1 MYTSD
6 DYEKAKNEARKWD
19 DAFDRYSGNNP
30 KKYQSEIK
38 QARAKLRVIEQ
49 DLKSRGVIMMNDKEK
64 LEAELDKQ
72 FPEAKSKQIV
82 EYKGNRYQRQYFP
95 LEKSRSGKTVTE
107 WGKTWI
113 EIPEQESSV

>member
-1 MYTSD
+1 MYTLD
-6 DYEKAKNEARKWD
+6 DYEKAKAEARKWT

-30 KKYQSEIK
+30 DKYQSDIK
-38 QARAKLRVIEQ
+38 IARAKLRAIEQ
-49 DLKSRGVIMMNDKEK
+49 DLKSRGLLVMNDKEK

-82 EYKGNRYQRQYFP
+82 EYKGKSYQRKYFP
-95 LEKSRSGKTVTE
+95 LEKSGSGKKVID

-113 EIPEQESSV
+113 ETQKHE